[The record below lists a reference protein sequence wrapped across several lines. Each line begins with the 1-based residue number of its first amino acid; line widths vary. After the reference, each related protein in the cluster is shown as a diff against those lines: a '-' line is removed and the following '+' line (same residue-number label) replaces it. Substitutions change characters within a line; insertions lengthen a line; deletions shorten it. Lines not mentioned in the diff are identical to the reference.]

1 MKNERHNDVEQT
13 NDFRPAEREHLSLL
27 SAIEKKTLLWIA
39 QRLPAWV
46 NPDHLTALGFVSL
59 IAVGLSYG
67 YSRWSK
73 AGLWLAIGFFIL
85 NWFGDS
91 LDGTLARVRQR
102 QRPRYGFYV
111 DHVLDAC
118 GSVFVFAGLAMSGYM
133 SERVAV
139 GLLVAYFLLSIE
151 VYLATY
157 TVGKFQL
164 SFAMFSPTE
173 LRLLLIAGNIALL
186 RGASVMIA
194 GKHYLL
200 FDVGGVIGIAGITI
214 AFLWSMAKH
223 TAHLYREERLL

>member
-1 MKNERHNDVEQT
+1 VHQSSE
-13 NDFRPAEREHLSLL
+13 FRPAEREHQSFLS
-27 SAIEKKTLLWIA
+27 SIEKKALMRIA
-39 QRLPAWV
+39 GHLPAWV
-46 NPDHLTALGFVSL
+46 NSDHLTALGFLSL
-59 IAVGLSYG
+59 IGVGASYA
-67 YSRWSK
+67 YARWSQ
-73 AGLWLAIGFFIL
+73 AGLWLAIAFFVL

-118 GSVFVFAGLAMSGYM
+118 GSVFVFAGLAISGYM

-139 GLLVAYFLLSIE
+139 GLLIAYFLLSIE

-186 RGASVMIA
+186 RGPNAIIA
-194 GKHYLL
+194 GKQYLL

-214 AFLWSMAKH
+214 ALLYSIVKH
-223 TAHLYREERLL
+223 TTHLYREERLS

>member
-1 MKNERHNDVEQT
+1 MR
-13 NDFRPAEREHLSLL
+13 
-27 SAIEKKTLLWIA
+27 IA
-39 QRLPAWV
+39 GHLPAWV
-46 NPDHLTALGFVSL
+46 NLDHLTALGFVSL
-59 IAVGLSYG
+59 IGVGASYA
-67 YSRWSK
+67 YARWSH
-73 AGLWLAIGFFIL
+73 AGLWLAITFLVL

-118 GSVFVFAGLAMSGYM
+118 GSVFVFAGLAISGYM

-139 GLLVAYFLLSIE
+139 GLLIAYFLLSIE

-186 RGASVMIA
+186 RGPNAIIA
-194 GKHYLL
+194 GKQYLL
-200 FDVGGVIGIAGITI
+200 FDVGGVIGIGGITI
-214 AFLWSMAKH
+214 ALLYSIVKH
-223 TAHLYREERLL
+223 TTHLYREERLS